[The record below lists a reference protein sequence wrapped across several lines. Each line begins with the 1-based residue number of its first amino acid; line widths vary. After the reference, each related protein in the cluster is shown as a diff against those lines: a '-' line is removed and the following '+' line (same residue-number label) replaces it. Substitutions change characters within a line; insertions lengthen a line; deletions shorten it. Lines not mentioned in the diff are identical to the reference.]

1 MLVLL
6 LHLVFV
12 VPFGILSILLSWP
25 QRVVARLMYHA
36 AGGGKLA
43 QMQTFLVEALTF
55 GPSLVIPALYLCGG
69 AYSEVFVF
77 GKTKDMWL
85 LTTLLE
91 RVPWPAGPTSK
102 LLTLAQCR
110 CPMAQLLADVE
121 TVGNT
126 GTLKVNKRRRQS
138 SFMVHFPLSR
148 SSFGLH
154 GRDRALLEGID
165 LENERRSSILIVWQ
179 KLQATSG
186 DVRWLKVIEGAHQDG
201 LDLDFPTAGGETVR
215 E

>member
-6 LHLVFV
+6 LHLAFV

-25 QRVVARLMYHA
+25 QRVARLTYHA

-43 QMQTFLVEALTF
+43 QMQTFLIEALTF

-69 AYSEVFVF
+69 AYCEVFVF

-110 CPMAQLLADVE
+110 CPIVQLLPDVE
-121 TVGNT
+121 SVGYT
-126 GTLKVNKRRRQS
+126 GTLKVNE
-138 SFMVHFPLSR
+138 HPR
-148 SSFGLH
+148 SSLALH
-154 GRDRALLEGID
+154 GGGRVALRDREID
-165 LENERRSSILIVWQ
+165 LENERRSDILIVWQ

-186 DVRWLKVIEGAHQDG
+186 DIGWLRVVKDAHQNG
-201 LDLDFPTAGGETVR
+201 LDLNFPTAGGETVR
-215 E
+215 GVWFIPGCT